1 MDHKKSFIKGALSGA
16 LIMLLIV
23 ILGSGV
29 WKAATVRMA
38 GGEAEA
44 AQISA
49 ESETDKKLNML
60 SNVIDQY
67 YLYGD
72 DIDEKAMQ
80 DGIYKGY
87 ASGLGDPYTVYYN
100 EEQTRDLL
108 DSTTGE
114 YSGIGAMMQ
123 QNYQTR
129 QVTIGNIYKNSPAEE
144 AGLKTGDI
152 LYQVDDHVIDQEDLS
167 EIVSWIKG
175 EEGTEV
181 DLHVYRGE
189 NAEKVVCTATRRK
202 IETQTV
208 EYEMK
213 EDQIGYLRILEFDAV
228 TLKQFE
234 NALTDLENQ
243 GMKGL
248 VIDLRSNP
256 GGNLDTVVDML
267 RMILPEGTIVSTK
280 DKDGN
285 VIEEKNEEDHEFKKP
300 LAVLVNQA
308 SASASEIF
316 AGAVQDY
323 GVGKI
328 VGMTTYG
335 KGVVQ
340 QLVNLG
346 DGTCLKVTIAEY
358 FTASGRSINKKGIT
372 PDVEV
377 EYEADPDNEDADNQL
392 DKAVEVVQEGSL
404 CGGGV

>member
-152 LYQVDDHVIDQEDLS
+152 LYQLDDHVIDQEDLS

-392 DKAVEVVQEGSL
+392 DKAVEVVQEGF
-404 CGGGV
+404 

>member
-87 ASGLGDPYTVYYN
+87 ASGWGDPYTVYYN

-181 DLHVYRGE
+181 NLHVYRGE

-392 DKAVEVVQEGSL
+392 DKAVEVVK
-404 CGGGV
+404 GGF

>member
-29 WKAATVRMA
+29 WKAVSVRMA

-80 DGIYKGY
+80 DGIYNGY

-108 DSTTGE
+108 ESTTGE
-114 YSGIGAMMQ
+114 YSGIGATLL

-129 QVTIGNIYKNSPAEE
+129 QVTIGNIYKDSPAEE

-152 LYQVDDHVIDQEDLS
+152 LYQVDDHVIDKEDLS

-181 DLHVYRGE
+181 ALHVYRGE
-189 NAEKVVCTATRRK
+189 NAEEVVCTATRRK

-213 EDQIGYLRILEFDAV
+213 EDQIGYLRILEFDTV

-267 RMILPEGTIVSTK
+267 RMILPEGTIVFTK

-358 FTASGRSINKKGIT
+358 FTAAGRSINKKGIT

-377 EYEADPDNEDADNQL
+377 EYVADPDHEDADNQL
-392 DKAVEVVQEGSL
+392 DKAIEVVTEGL
-404 CGGGV
+404 

>member
-29 WKAATVRMA
+29 WKAVSVRMA

-80 DGIYKGY
+80 DGIYNGY

-108 DSTTGE
+108 ESTTGE
-114 YSGIGAMMQ
+114 YSGIGATLL

-129 QVTIGNIYKNSPAEE
+129 QVTIGNIYKDSPAEE

-152 LYQVDDHVIDQEDLS
+152 LYQVDDHVIDKEDLS

-181 DLHVYRGE
+181 ALHVYRGE
-189 NAEKVVCTATRRK
+189 NAEEVVCTATRRK

-213 EDQIGYLRILEFDAV
+213 EDQIGYLRILEFDTV

-358 FTASGRSINKKGIT
+358 FTAAGRSINKKGIT

-377 EYEADPDNEDADNQL
+377 EYVADPDHEDADNQL
-392 DKAVEVVQEGSL
+392 DKAIEVVTEGL
-404 CGGGV
+404 

>member
-392 DKAVEVVQEGSL
+392 DKAVEVV
-404 CGGGV
+404 

>member
-29 WKAATVRMA
+29 WKAVSVRMA

-80 DGIYKGY
+80 DGIYNGY

-108 DSTTGE
+108 ESTTGE
-114 YSGIGAMMQ
+114 YSGIGATLL

-129 QVTIGNIYKNSPAEE
+129 QVTIGNIYKDSPAEE

-152 LYQVDDHVIDQEDLS
+152 LYQVDDHVIDKEDLS

-181 DLHVYRGE
+181 ALHVYRGE
-189 NAEKVVCTATRRK
+189 NAEEVVCTATRRK

-213 EDQIGYLRILEFDAV
+213 EDQIGYLRILEFDTV

-358 FTASGRSINKKGIT
+358 FTAAGRSINKKGIT
-372 PDVEV
+372 PDVDV
-377 EYEADPDNEDADNQL
+377 EYEADPDHEDADNQL
-392 DKAVEVVQEGSL
+392 DKAIEVVTEGL
-404 CGGGV
+404 

>member
-114 YSGIGAMMQ
+114 YSGIGATMQ

-181 DLHVYRGE
+181 NLHVYRGE

-346 DGTCLKVTIAEY
+346 DGTYLKVTIAEY

-392 DKAVEVVQEGSL
+392 DKAVEVVK
-404 CGGGV
+404 GGF

>member
-114 YSGIGAMMQ
+114 YSGIGATMQ

-181 DLHVYRGE
+181 NLHVYRGE

-328 VGMTTYG
+328 VGMATYG

-346 DGTCLKVTIAEY
+346 DGTYLKVTIAEY

-392 DKAVEVVQEGSL
+392 DKAVEVVQEGF
-404 CGGGV
+404 

>member
-114 YSGIGAMMQ
+114 YSGIGATMQ

-181 DLHVYRGE
+181 NLHVYRGE

-392 DKAVEVVQEGSL
+392 DKAVEVVK
-404 CGGGV
+404 GGF

>member
-189 NAEKVVCTATRRK
+189 NAEEVVCTATRRK

-392 DKAVEVVQEGSL
+392 DKAVEVVQEGF
-404 CGGGV
+404 

>member
-29 WKAATVRMA
+29 WKAVSVRMA

-80 DGIYKGY
+80 DGIYNGY

-108 DSTTGE
+108 ESTTGE
-114 YSGIGAMMQ
+114 YSGIGATLL

-129 QVTIGNIYKNSPAEE
+129 QVTIGNIYKDSPAEE

-152 LYQVDDHVIDQEDLS
+152 LYQVDDHVIDKEDLS

-181 DLHVYRGE
+181 ALHVYRGE
-189 NAEKVVCTATRRK
+189 NAEEVVCTATRRK

-213 EDQIGYLRILEFDAV
+213 EDQIGYLRILEFDTV

-358 FTASGRSINKKGIT
+358 FTAAGRSINKKGIT

-377 EYEADPDNEDADNQL
+377 EYVADPDHEDADTQL
-392 DKAVEVVQEGSL
+392 DKAIEVVTEGL
-404 CGGGV
+404 

>member
-80 DGIYKGY
+80 DGIYKGH

-392 DKAVEVVQEGSL
+392 DKAVEVVK
-404 CGGGV
+404 GGF

>member
-114 YSGIGAMMQ
+114 YSGIGATMQ

-181 DLHVYRGE
+181 NLHVYRGE

-392 DKAVEVVQEGSL
+392 DKAVEVVQEGF
-404 CGGGV
+404 

>member
-213 EDQIGYLRILEFDAV
+213 EDQIGYLRIL
-228 TLKQFE
+228 
-234 NALTDLENQ
+234 
-243 GMKGL
+243 
-248 VIDLRSNP
+248 
-256 GGNLDTVVDML
+256 
-267 RMILPEGTIVSTK
+267 
-280 DKDGN
+280 
-285 VIEEKNEEDHEFKKP
+285 
-300 LAVLVNQA
+300 
-308 SASASEIF
+308 
-316 AGAVQDY
+316 
-323 GVGKI
+323 
-328 VGMTTYG
+328 
-335 KGVVQ
+335 
-340 QLVNLG
+340 
-346 DGTCLKVTIAEY
+346 
-358 FTASGRSINKKGIT
+358 
-372 PDVEV
+372 
-377 EYEADPDNEDADNQL
+377 
-392 DKAVEVVQEGSL
+392 
-404 CGGGV
+404 

>member
-29 WKAATVRMA
+29 WKAVSVRMA

-80 DGIYKGY
+80 DGIYNGY

-108 DSTTGE
+108 ETTTGE
-114 YSGIGAMMQ
+114 YSGIGATLL

-129 QVTIGNIYKNSPAEE
+129 QVTIGNIYKDSPAEE

-152 LYQVDDHVIDQEDLS
+152 LYQVDDHVIDKEDLS

-181 DLHVYRGE
+181 ALHVYRGE
-189 NAEKVVCTATRRK
+189 NAEEVVCTATRRK

-213 EDQIGYLRILEFDAV
+213 EDQIGYLRILEFDTV

-358 FTASGRSINKKGIT
+358 FTAAGRSINKKGIT

-377 EYEADPDNEDADNQL
+377 EYVADPDHEDADNQL
-392 DKAVEVVQEGSL
+392 DKAIEVVTEGL
-404 CGGGV
+404 

>member
-29 WKAATVRMA
+29 WKAVSVRMA

-80 DGIYKGY
+80 DGIYNGY

-108 DSTTGE
+108 ESTTGE
-114 YSGIGAMMQ
+114 YSGIGATLL

-129 QVTIGNIYKNSPAEE
+129 QVTIGNIYKDSPAEE

-152 LYQVDDHVIDQEDLS
+152 LYQVDDHVIDKEDLS

-181 DLHVYRGE
+181 ALHVYRGE
-189 NAEKVVCTATRRK
+189 NAEEVVCTATRRK

-213 EDQIGYLRILEFDAV
+213 EDQIGYLRILEFDTV

-243 GMKGL
+243 GKKVL

-256 GGNLDTVVDML
+256 GGNLDKVVDML

-358 FTASGRSINKKGIT
+358 FTAAGRSINKKGIT

-377 EYEADPDNEDADNQL
+377 EYVADPDHEDADNQL
-392 DKAVEVVQEGSL
+392 DKAIEVVTEGL
-404 CGGGV
+404 

>member
-392 DKAVEVVQEGSL
+392 DKAVEVVQEGF
-404 CGGGV
+404 

>member
-213 EDQIGYLRILEFDAV
+213 EDQIGYLRILEFDTV

-392 DKAVEVVQEGSL
+392 DKAVEVVK
-404 CGGGV
+404 GGF

>member
-189 NAEKVVCTATRRK
+189 NAEEVVCTATRRK

-392 DKAVEVVQEGSL
+392 DKAVEVVK
-404 CGGGV
+404 GGF

>member
-80 DGIYKGY
+80 DGIYNGY

-108 DSTTGE
+108 ESTTGE
-114 YSGIGAMMQ
+114 YSGIGATLL

-129 QVTIGNIYKNSPAEE
+129 QVTIGNIYKDSPAEE

-152 LYQVDDHVIDQEDLS
+152 LYQVDDHVIDKEDLS

-181 DLHVYRGE
+181 ALHVYRGE
-189 NAEKVVCTATRRK
+189 NAEEVVCTATRRK

-213 EDQIGYLRILEFDAV
+213 EDQIGYLRILEFDTV

-358 FTASGRSINKKGIT
+358 FTAAGRSINKKGIT

-377 EYEADPDNEDADNQL
+377 EYVADPDHEDADNQL
-392 DKAVEVVQEGSL
+392 DKAIEVVTEGL
-404 CGGGV
+404 

>member
-29 WKAATVRMA
+29 WKAVSVRMA

-80 DGIYKGY
+80 DGIYNGY

-108 DSTTGE
+108 ESTTGE
-114 YSGIGAMMQ
+114 YSGIGATLL

-129 QVTIGNIYKNSPAEE
+129 QVTIGNIYKDSPAEE
-144 AGLKTGDI
+144 AGLKTGDT
-152 LYQVDDHVIDQEDLS
+152 LYQVDDHVIDKEDLS

-181 DLHVYRGE
+181 ALHVYRGE
-189 NAEKVVCTATRRK
+189 NAEEVVCTATRRK

-213 EDQIGYLRILEFDAV
+213 EDQIGYLRILEFDTV

-267 RMILPEGTIVSTK
+267 RMILPEDDCIY
-280 DKDGN
+280 
-285 VIEEKNEEDHEFKKP
+285 
-300 LAVLVNQA
+300 Q
-308 SASASEIF
+308 
-316 AGAVQDY
+316 
-323 GVGKI
+323 
-328 VGMTTYG
+328 
-335 KGVVQ
+335 
-340 QLVNLG
+340 
-346 DGTCLKVTIAEY
+346 
-358 FTASGRSINKKGIT
+358 R
-372 PDVEV
+372 
-377 EYEADPDNEDADNQL
+377 
-392 DKAVEVVQEGSL
+392 
-404 CGGGV
+404 

>member
-114 YSGIGAMMQ
+114 YSGIGATMQ

-346 DGTCLKVTIAEY
+346 DGTYLKVTIAEY

-392 DKAVEVVQEGSL
+392 DKAVEVVQEGF
-404 CGGGV
+404 

>member
-392 DKAVEVVQEGSL
+392 DKAVEVVK
-404 CGGGV
+404 GGF

>member
-152 LYQVDDHVIDQEDLS
+152 LYQVDDHVIDPGHNLAQIFLVNHMERDCVLDQRRGRHGGGS
-167 EIVSWIKG
+167 ARLQRRE
-175 EEGTEV
+175 
-181 DLHVYRGE
+181 RGE
-189 NAEKVVCTATRRK
+189 
-202 IETQTV
+202 
-208 EYEMK
+208 
-213 EDQIGYLRILEFDAV
+213 G
-228 TLKQFE
+228 
-234 NALTDLENQ
+234 
-243 GMKGL
+243 
-248 VIDLRSNP
+248 
-256 GGNLDTVVDML
+256 
-267 RMILPEGTIVSTK
+267 
-280 DKDGN
+280 
-285 VIEEKNEEDHEFKKP
+285 
-300 LAVLVNQA
+300 
-308 SASASEIF
+308 
-316 AGAVQDY
+316 
-323 GVGKI
+323 
-328 VGMTTYG
+328 
-335 KGVVQ
+335 
-340 QLVNLG
+340 
-346 DGTCLKVTIAEY
+346 CLY
-358 FTASGRSINKKGIT
+358 RY
-372 PDVEV
+372 P
-377 EYEADPDNEDADNQL
+377 P
-392 DKAVEVVQEGSL
+392 
-404 CGGGV
+404 